1 MGFEPLNIEFMTSYI
16 IIRQVFK
23 IDKEATFYENTM
35 VNISSGTISPAEPAE
50 PGPLLRYFPY

>member
-1 MGFEPLNIEFMTSYI
+1 MPEVGFEPLNIEIMTSYI

-35 VNISSGTISPAEPAE
+35 VNISSSTVSPAEP
-50 PGPLLRYFPY
+50 GTHM